1 MRTIVAKPGEHA
13 RWYVVDAKGHVLGR
27 LASRVA
33 SVLRGKTRPTYTP
46 SVSGDYVVVINADK
60 IRLTGRKA
68 VQKIY
73 YRHSG
78 YPGGL
83 RATPAGKML
92 QRHPETVLK
101 EAVKGMLPK
110 TALGRACLRKLRVY
124 RGEAHRHAAQ
134 QPMALDVAA
143 RGASAGASSTKG
155 REQ

>member
-1 MRTIVAKPGEHA
+1 MRTIMAKPGEHS

-33 SVLRGKTRPTYTP
+33 AVLRGKARPTFTP
-46 SVSGDYVVVINADK
+46 SVSGDYVVIINADK

-68 VQKIY
+68 QQKMY

-101 EAVKGMLPK
+101 EAVRGMLPK
-110 TALGRACLRKLRVY
+110 TPLGRECLRKLRVY
-124 RGEAHRHAAQ
+124 RGDAHRHVAQ
-134 QPMALDVAA
+134 QPVALELSR
-143 RGASAGASSTKG
+143 RGGEISTKG
-155 REQ
+155 RDQ